1 MIHSDLFESLIG
13 IFDGDRGK
21 SDKLKALSPRSR
33 QVNYFADISRA
44 LKSNM
49 PTEHRKQ
56 VKIRARKNAGS
67 HWLKL
72 KMVQSR

>member
-1 MIHSDLFESLIG
+1 MVKKSD
-13 IFDGDRGK
+13 DRGK
-21 SDKLKALSPRSR
+21 SDKLEDLSPRSR

-56 VKIRARKNAGS
+56 VKIRAGKNAGS
-67 HWLKL
+67 YWLKL

>member
-1 MIHSDLFESLIG
+1 MVKKSD
-13 IFDGDRGK
+13 DRGK
-21 SDKLKALSPRSR
+21 SDKLKDLSPRSR

-56 VKIRARKNAGS
+56 VKIRARNIAGS
-67 HWLKL
+67 DWLKL
-72 KMVQSR
+72 KWFNLDKNLSKRNC